1 MNTMKLEAETL
12 EKVRAL
18 ERLRI
23 KATGA
28 NDVDALAPL
37 LDDQLIYINSA
48 ADIYNKE
55 RYLSAIKSHALT
67 YDKDFDV
74 RETEYRIT
82 DGLVIFAGV
91 MLGHSRL
98 DGERQVFRFRSLSV
112 WRERSGEWRMIA
124 WQSSSSSNAAH

>member
-1 MNTMKLEAETL
+1 MDKIIRETETL

-18 ERLRI
+18 ERQRI

-28 NDVDALAPL
+28 NDVDALSPL
-37 LDDQLIYINSA
+37 LDDDLIYINSA
-48 ADIYNKE
+48 ADIYNKQ
-55 RYLSAIKSHALT
+55 RYLSAIKTHGLT
-67 YDKDFDV
+67 YDEDFDV
-74 RETEYRIT
+74 REVEYRIL

-112 WRERSGEWRMIA
+112 WREHSGEWRMIA
-124 WQSSSSSNAAH
+124 WQSSSSSHKGL